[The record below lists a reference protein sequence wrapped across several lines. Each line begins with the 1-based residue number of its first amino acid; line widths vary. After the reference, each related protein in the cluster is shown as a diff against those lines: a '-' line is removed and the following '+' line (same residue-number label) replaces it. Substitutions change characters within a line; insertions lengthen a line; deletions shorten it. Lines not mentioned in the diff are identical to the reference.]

1 MDGKA
6 DKRREKIIRAR
17 VSERD
22 QDALSGFAASLGLS
36 ESEAL
41 RRLIGAAVGDGPVLG
56 EADRSEFSQIAEEFR
71 AIGIN
76 INQAVRAMNTGR
88 VPDMAAFRLDICD
101 LASGMMAISEMLVQM
116 GARSRSR
123 VRCRVAEDMPLVQ
136 SVR

>member
-1 MDGKA
+1 LDAIAGK
-6 DKRREKIIRAR
+6 KREKTVRAR

-22 QDALSGFAASLGLS
+22 QDALSDFAASLGLS
-36 ESEAL
+36 ESEAM

-56 EADRSEFSQIAEEFR
+56 EADRAEFSQIAEEFR

-101 LASGMMAISEMLVQM
+101 LASGMMAISQMLVQM

-123 VRCRVAEDMPLVQ
+123 VRRIVAEDMARVQ

>member
-17 VSERD
+17 VNGRD
-22 QDALSGFAASLGLS
+22 QDALAGFAASLGLS

-56 EADRSEFSQIAEEFR
+56 EADRAEFSQIAEEFR

-88 VPDMAAFRLDICD
+88 VPDIAAFRQGL
-101 LASGMMAISEMLVQM
+101 
-116 GARSRSR
+116 
-123 VRCRVAEDMPLVQ
+123 PQ
-136 SVR
+136 SV

>member
-6 DKRREKIIRAR
+6 DKKRVKVIRAR

-22 QDALSGFAASLGLS
+22 QDALAGFAASIELS

-41 RRLIGAAVGDGPVLG
+41 RRLIGAANGDGPVLCA
-56 EADRSEFSQIAEEFR
+56 ADRAEFSQIAEEFR
-71 AIGIN
+71 AIGVN

-123 VRCRVAEDMPLVQ
+123 VRRRVAEDMALVQ